1 MSSTQPVNARLR
13 TLVRVSVDA
22 LTYAVALTAVSV
34 VVAVVLGITTGG
46 GIVRGK
52 HLLFI
57 FGWGMLAYATAK
69 LWVKSGN
76 EIRASAKN
84 TQQRSGD
91 EDSSD
96 TDGPPD
102 SMATASELRN
112 RVTND
117 SSQRHSYSESLPERQ
132 DATRF
137 QALVQYLP
145 PKRWTREPRPE
156 YRVGILGKILL
167 TGVLV
172 LAVSFVMETVFGIA

>member
-34 VVAVVLGITTGG
+34 VVAVTLGVTTGG

-57 FGWGMLAYATAK
+57 FGWGMLAYATLK
-69 LWVKSGN
+69 LWVGSGKEIRKSTKDANQDAGDEKSGKG
-76 EIRASAKN
+76 S
-84 TQQRSGD
+84 
-91 EDSSD
+91 
-96 TDGPPD
+96 PPD

-117 SSQRHSYSESLPERQ
+117 SSQRHSYSESLPEKQ
-132 DATRF
+132 DRTRF
-137 QALVQYLP
+137 QALIQQLP
-145 PKRWTREPRPE
+145 PKRWIKEPRPE

-167 TGVLV
+167 TGVFV
-172 LAVSFVMETVFGIA
+172 LAVSFVMETVFGVA